1 MNIVKKYQ
9 PSLSG
14 LMNLCDTNY
23 MLLLKVLANK
33 EQVGEQQCFLISDFL
48 SYTLTIKEVTRYT
61 SLIHIAQ
68 DSSRLFEHLDTK
80 SKTKN
85 KTKINVDL
93 ASLFRPSMVIRLYH
107 DARMAEVISS
117 QNVRQIKPRYDYPN
131 ADMHHPDEKQQIN
144 MFLKEWL
151 QLCLQLGQI
160 DLSLVD
166 LRS

>member
-1 MNIVKKYQ
+1 MMAAVKKYH

-33 EQVGEQQCFLISDFL
+33 EEVNEQQCFFISDFL
-48 SYTLTIKEVTRYT
+48 SYTFTIKEVTRYT
-61 SLIHIAQ
+61 SLVHIAQ
-68 DSSRLFEHLDTK
+68 DSSRLFDST
-80 SKTKN
+80 N
-85 KTKINVDL
+85 IDL
-93 ASLFRPSMVIRLYH
+93 PTLFKPRMIIRLYH

-117 QNVRQIKPRYDYPN
+117 QNVRQIKPRYNYPN
-131 ADMHHPDEKQQIN
+131 ADMRHPDEKQQIN
-144 MFLKEWL
+144 LFLKEWL

-160 DLSLVD
+160 NLSIAD